1 MRTLSELMVT
11 EGNQENVG
19 LCQCFAGYSV
29 LSERAATVARL
40 SNGPV
45 ALGPRAL
52 ACWVTSDVFK
62 GKSVLLRPTRY
73 TAGHQCPRLQ
83 APVAPWLATP
93 HLAGPLILSRQV
105 HSQV

>member
-1 MRTLSELMVT
+1 MGCVSASLDT
-11 EGNQENVG
+11 
-19 LCQCFAGYSV
+19 V
-29 LSERAATVARL
+29 LAERATTVARL

-45 ALGPRAL
+45 TLGPRTL
-52 ACWVTSDVFK
+52 ACWVTSDVLR

-73 TAGHQCPRLQ
+73 TAGHQCPKLQ
-83 APVAPWLATP
+83 APVAPCLATP